1 MNKASRA
8 DKRIKDGWKDLPN
21 IGRFPVDDGSFQV
34 YKKEQFVQM
43 NLETKQQLFI
53 VGSYLM
59 VFLFG
64 WMCAVFNISDSTN
77 PKVETPV
84 IGGTAKDWRNSE

>member
-1 MNKASRA
+1 M
-8 DKRIKDGWKDLPN
+8 
-21 IGRFPVDDGSFQV
+21 
-34 YKKEQFVQM
+34 QM
-43 NLETKQQLFI
+43 KLETKQQLFV

-64 WMCAVFNISDSTN
+64 WMCALFTISDSTN

-84 IGGTAKDWRNSE
+84 IGGTAKDCLNAGCTDHISKPIQSSELFSMLKLYLKTSYKKEGA